1 MVADAGSVNA
11 HYGHQELGQLILDG
25 LRAAGKDPDRLS
37 PDDLA
42 PVDQFHTRGKDGTWE
57 LVRLAGLQGGEQ
69 VLDVGGGL
77 GGPART
83 LAHEVGCQV
92 AVLDLTEEYC
102 RVGALLTERCGLGD
116 RVTFHHG
123 DALAMPFAD
132 GAFDVVWTQHSSMN
146 IAAKERLYAEIR
158 RVLRPD
164 GRVAL
169 HEIMAG
175 PVQPVHF
182 PVPWASDPSISF
194 LQPPETIRAL
204 LKHTGFDEMAWS
216 DVSQPA
222 LAWFRER
229 AAASAAAGSATLPPL
244 GLHLLLGPLFG
255 TAFQNQVR
263 NLEENRIVIVQ
274 AVCRRL

>member
-1 MVADAGSVNA
+1 
-11 HYGHQELGQLILDG
+11 
-25 LRAAGKDPDRLS
+25 
-37 PDDLA
+37 
-42 PVDQFHTRGKDGTWE
+42 
-57 LVRLAGLQGGEQ
+57 
-69 VLDVGGGL
+69 
-77 GGPART
+77 
-83 LAHEVGCQV
+83 
-92 AVLDLTEEYC
+92 
-102 RVGALLTERCGLGD
+102 
-116 RVTFHHG
+116 
-123 DALAMPFAD
+123 
-132 GAFDVVWTQHSSMN
+132 MN

-222 LAWFRER
+222 LAWSRER